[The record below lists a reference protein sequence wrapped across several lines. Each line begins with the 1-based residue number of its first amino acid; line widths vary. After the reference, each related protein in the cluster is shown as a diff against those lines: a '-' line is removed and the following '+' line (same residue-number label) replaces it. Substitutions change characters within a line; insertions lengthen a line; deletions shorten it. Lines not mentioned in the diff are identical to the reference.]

1 MARSTVNRR
10 SSHWAHVA
18 GVDFTP
24 HGLRHTAITTV
35 LDAVNGDLRLAARW
49 SRHLS
54 VASLRSYD
62 DRRRSDD
69 RRLTE
74 LLSDPSVAESHD
86 DVTMTSS
93 RTT

>member
-10 SSHWAHVA
+10 ARHWATVA

-35 LDAVNGDLRLAARW
+35 LDAVDGDLRLAARW

-54 VASLRSYD
+54 LASLRPYD
-62 DRRRSDD
+62 DRRRNDD

-74 LLSDPSVAESHD
+74 LIADPSVAEPHS
-86 DVTMTSS
+86 
-93 RTT
+93 